1 MKKGIDAMTVYLA
14 APAGMPPDELLRYV
28 TENVEGTQDEITLG
42 LMVLGTIL
50 LMELGDATNMRE
62 HEVLLDIAADFP

>member
-1 MKKGIDAMTVYLA
+1 
-14 APAGMPPDELLRYV
+14 MPPDELLRYV

-50 LMELGDATNMRE
+50 LMKLGDATNMRE